1 MENNT
6 EIKLVQNP
14 IIKHELMKIGKS
26 VTERLSELN
35 LENQVATND
44 TIQTLKKLRAEL
56 NKEHSKYKGQ
66 FKAVKDAVLKPVN
79 EIEPIYKSEISEKY
93 ENADTILKDK
103 IGDFEN
109 LVKKEKQDEIIIYF
123 HELCQSEKIDFLYFE
138 NTGIEI
144 NLSTTKKAYKEKCN
158 EFVKKVVDDLALI
171 NTNEFQAEIL
181 VEYKKS
187 LNASNAI
194 TTVTVRKEAERKEK
208 ERLFVI
214 EKNRRIELL
223 KKLGLVFMDMT
234 NAYEYDAEIYLAVD
248 KIEKL
253 TKAEFEK
260 VFIEIEVGIK
270 AKKQAEQSPT
280 NTPEILKPIEQPV
293 IKTPLSAPKVEV
305 KEETVTAS
313 FEVTGTMPQLRA
325 LGQYMK
331 SNNITYKNI

>member
-6 EIKLVQNP
+6 EIKLVQSP
-14 IIKHELMKIGKS
+14 IISHKLAEVGKS
-26 VTERLSELN
+26 VTERLAILN
-35 LENQVATND
+35 LDNQVATVD
-44 TIQTLKKLRAEL
+44 TIQTLKSLRAEL
-56 NKEHSKYKGQ
+56 NKELADFEGQ
-66 FKAVKDAVLKPVN
+66 RKTIKSAIASPYQEFEK
-79 EIEPIYKSEISEKY
+79 IYTSEISEKY
-93 ENADTILKDK
+93 TKAIDVLKDK

-109 LVKKEKQDEIIIYF
+109 LVKKEKQQNITAYF
-123 HELCQSEKIDFLYFE
+123 TELCQSENIDFLKFE
-138 NTGIEI
+138 NTGLEI
-144 NLSTTKKAYKEKCN
+144 NLSTTEKQYKEKCN

-234 NAYEYDAEIYLAVD
+234 NAYEYDAEIYVAVD

-253 TKAEFEK
+253 SKEEFSTEIVK
-260 VFIEIEVGIK
+260 IEEGIK
-270 AKKQAEQSPT
+270 SKKIIENTAQQSVPLKQ
-280 NTPEILKPIEQPV
+280 EIKPS
-293 IKTPLSAPKVEV
+293 KTEPIQAPKVET
-305 KEETVTAS
+305 KEETVKAQ
-313 FEVTGTMPQLRA
+313 FEVTGTMSQLRS

-331 SNNITYKNI
+331 TNNINYKNI